1 VARRRG
7 RGANAGLWKCSID
20 ASSQSF
26 FRQRKAKRLL
36 LLGVSALPKQTL
48 PTGIAARA
56 WWERFGVNISS
67 QTGQGLGSCWTR
79 CRSRSWGR
87 TAVP

>member
-26 FRQRKAKRLL
+26 FRQREAKRLL

-48 PTGIAARA
+48 PTGIAARDLVGTLRREHLVA
-56 WWERFGVNISS
+56 DWARP
-67 QTGQGLGSCWTR
+67 GLVLDAMPL
-79 CRSRSWGR
+79 
-87 TAVP
+87 AVLG